1 MADIFTK
8 EDKDVAHFESVRD
21 QMVMPRESFRL
32 PIKAKSWGVLERR
45 LDDQNYDSLTQSIKR
60 KDEKI
65 KTELTPLTKVNVETK
80 IDLNDVSITGTD
92 IINIDNNRP
101 TYGDDRPTYGDED
114 SVTSNEDRIK
124 SKPIYTSYK
133 DACLNNNI
141 TYGRHDNATRPPPV
155 TSE

>member
-1 MADIFTK
+1 MYDDISLS
-8 EDKDVAHFESVRD
+8 D
-21 QMVMPRESFRL
+21 L
-32 PIKAKSWGVLERR
+32 LERR

-65 KTELTPLTKVNVETK
+65 KTDLTPLTKVIVETK
-80 IDLNDVSITGTD
+80 INLNSVSNTDTD
-92 IINIDNNRP
+92 IINIDNN
-101 TYGDDRPTYGDED
+101 RPTYGDED

-124 SKPIYTSYK
+124 SKPIYISYK

-155 TSE
+155 TSEQHFYC